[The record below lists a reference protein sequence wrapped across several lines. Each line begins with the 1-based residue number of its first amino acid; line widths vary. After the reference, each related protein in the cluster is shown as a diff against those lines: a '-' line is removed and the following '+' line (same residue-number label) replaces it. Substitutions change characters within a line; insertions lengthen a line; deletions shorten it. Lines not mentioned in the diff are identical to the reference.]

1 MATNTYVALQTQTLT
16 SSAASVTFS
25 SIPQTYT
32 DLIIVAQIK
41 GTANTYLNLRF
52 NGDTGSNYS
61 RTVLS
66 GNGSTATS
74 ERRTN
79 ATVINTDYNETIET
93 NFNYVNIM
101 QIMNYSNTNINKTVL
116 CRPNNAAS
124 GSGATVGLW
133 RNTAAITS
141 VSLVSNN
148 NSFDSGSTFNLYGIA
163 ADVANP
169 TTAKATGGTITYG
182 VEYTYHT
189 FTSSGTF
196 TPNQALTCDYLVVAG
211 GAGGGGWLGGGG
223 GAGGFRSTVDA
234 TGGGGAL
241 ENPLS
246 LSATGYT
253 VTVGAGGAGGPY
265 SNPSTS
271 TQGSDSVFSTITS
284 LGGGR
289 AGGIPA
295 TAYSGGSG
303 GGAGGA
309 LANNTGAAGTSGQGF
324 AGGNTYV
331 SDYGAAGGGGAG
343 GAGFNTRGG
352 NGSNTGRG
360 GDGGLGVTTTI
371 AGSIA
376 TYAGGGG
383 GHGATAGGVGAAGG
397 GNGVSGYTGSPGGSA
412 SANTGS
418 GGGGGRD
425 SAGGA
430 GGSGIV
436 IIRYAN

>member
-1 MATNTYVALQTQTLT
+1 MATNTYVALDTKTLASTTT
-16 SSAASVTFS
+16 SVVFT
-25 SIPQTYT
+25 SIPQTYS
-32 DLIIVAQIK
+32 DLIIVFDGSVVTLDNNNI
-41 GTANTYLNLRF
+41 TF

-61 RTVLS
+61 TGRITGTNSAAGTSRGSNLS
-66 GNGSTATS
+66 AIQCGEIGTS
-74 ERRTN
+74 QSSDIIH
-79 ATVINTDYNETIET
+79 V
-93 NFNYVNIM
+93 
-101 QIMNYSNTNINKTVL
+101 QNYSNTTTNKMVMH
-116 CRPNNAAS
+116 RS
-124 GSGATVGLW
+124 GNTSQFLKFSLGMW

-141 VSLVSNN
+141 ITITNGGVFTV
-148 NSFDSGSTFNLYGIA
+148 GSTFTMYGIA

-196 TPNQALTCDYLVVAG
+196 TPTQALTCDYLVVAG

-223 GAGGFRSTVDA
+223 GAGGFRSTVGS

-241 ENPLS
+241 ETPLS
-246 LSATGYT
+246 LTATGYT

-309 LANNTGAAGTSGQGF
+309 LANNTGAAGTTGQGF
-324 AGGNTYV
+324 AGGNTYA
-331 SDYGAAGGGGAG
+331 SDYGAAGGGGAS

-352 NGSNTGRG
+352 NGSNTGYG
-360 GDGGLGVTTTI
+360 GDGGPGIVTTI

-383 GHGATAGGVGAAGG
+383 GHGATAGGTGAAGG
-397 GNGVSGYTGSPGGSA
+397 GNGVSGYTGAPGGSA

-425 SAGGA
+425 SAGGS